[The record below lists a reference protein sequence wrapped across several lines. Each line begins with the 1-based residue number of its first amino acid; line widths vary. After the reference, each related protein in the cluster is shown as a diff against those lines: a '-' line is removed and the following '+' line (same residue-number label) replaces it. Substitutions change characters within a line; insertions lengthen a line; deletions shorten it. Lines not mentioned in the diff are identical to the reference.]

1 VSDGSETSPSMH
13 AVQADVKK
21 IRQLRVHD
29 RAPFFFRFALF
40 ILSSCK
46 ECLIETNKKTHYFY
60 VIKQHHNYSIN
71 NQQGSTTNNNNPAAT
86 LTGYYQPNQT
96 VVRF

>member
-21 IRQLRVHD
+21 IRQLRVHG
-29 RAPFFFRFALF
+29 RAPFFF
-40 ILSSCK
+40 
-46 ECLIETNKKTHYFY
+46 CLIETNKKTHYFY

-71 NQQGSTTNNNNPAAT
+71 DQQGSTTNNNNPAAT
-86 LTGYYQPNQT
+86 LNGYYQPNQT